1 MVAVFNKDLLS
12 WYLIT
17 LKLKETLESG
27 IPASPNEGTGSTEF
41 PEQHKLQQE
50 PSEAL
55 HIGINEDEEKSAES
69 EWVISMNEK
78 LEQPNQDD
86 AASSWAKLSINRI
99 SRKPY
104 ESNIY

>member
-41 PEQHKLQQE
+41 PEQQEASEPLQ
-50 PSEAL
+50 
-55 HIGINEDEEKSAES
+55 IGINEDEEKSAES
-69 EWVISMNEK
+69 ECVISMNEK
-78 LEQPNQDD
+78 LEQANQDD
-86 AASSWAKLSINRI
+86 AASSWAKLLINRI